1 MTTQHPEDHPLSD
14 ELRVTLCQVL
24 AVGFLDR
31 MTGFHVEDGGLI
43 STDDANAIFGLAE
56 KMVDNAAP
64 TLADAY
70 RESPE
75 AVHAALYLAG
85 SDAADKVETAAVSRN

>member
-1 MTTQHPEDHPLSD
+1 M
-14 ELRVTLCQVL
+14 TLCQVL

-31 MTGFHVEDGGLI
+31 MSGFHVEDGGLI

-56 KMVDNAAP
+56 TLVDRAAP
-64 TLADAY
+64 ALATGY

-75 AVHAALYLAG
+75 SCPCRAVRWRA
-85 SDAADKVETAAVSRN
+85 SDAADKVEAVVVQRN